1 MSRSVTKVVF
11 ILAVRVVWVVA
22 QRPSFKARRN
32 VSACCPNNG
41 QWVAAGRK
49 GSGRR
54 LFQRSNFFIKKG
66 TVYCLPHTSTTL
78 LPLKQGYIGYISLL
92 QQSSCFC
99 HSSVP
104 HQKLRRLFVG
114 GAVQTGFLPRWCFLR
129 FVADLGTRADRRGL
143 FNVYVDSINSL
154 SWSKRKVGPMLYV
167 TELGTLESATA
178 PWQTV
183 PVLWVLSDWTMTLV
197 NTNNRLFLYRQDG
210 TYGTVHTL

>member
-1 MSRSVTKVVF
+1 MLPSGRALKHGGMC
-11 ILAVRVVWVVA
+11 LLVA
-22 QRPSFKARRN
+22 QTMASELLLGGGG
-32 VSACCPNNG
+32 SA
-41 QWVAAGRK
+41 
-49 GSGRR
+49 RR

-66 TVYCLPHTSTTL
+66 NVYCLPHTSTTL

-143 FNVYVDSINSL
+143 FNVYVDSINSI
-154 SWSKRKVGPMLYV
+154 SWSKRKVVPMLYV
-167 TELGTLESATA
+167 TGLGTLESATA

-183 PVLWVLSDWTMTLV
+183 PVLWVLPDWTP
-197 NTNNRLFLYRQDG
+197 
-210 TYGTVHTL
+210 